1 MTDVELTELETI
13 RKFSVATRGATAP
26 VEEVLGALRADL
38 DALTQ
43 DLSQPQAIAAA
54 SEAPRSTRAE
64 APTQMKR
71 ATKQA
76 SRQSATTKN
85 RTGGRSGGRKRS
97 RVG

>member
-26 VEEVLGALRADL
+26 VEEVIGALRADL

-43 DLSQPQAIAAA
+43 DLPQPHPIAA
-54 SEAPRSTRAE
+54 EAE
-64 APTQMKR
+64 APVSG
-71 ATKQA
+71 APVTKTA